1 MLKVLPSLKPEFP
14 QYTIGMDWIR
24 MKLLSLHI
32 LHWGQPI
39 MKTEIRNFVA
49 AVATLSLLA
58 SCAQTDFLKG
68 QSGNT
73 SATSQNTGVLGD
85 HDIIARR
92 YENTAKELLV
102 KAAEREQMLQH
113 YEDKS
118 YLYGRRGQDFQAQA
132 IALARKY
139 NLDAKKASA
148 HAAFHRRMSELAKRD
163 NATAGEPLRQVSS
176 R

>member
-1 MLKVLPSLKPEFP
+1 MEKEMIKLVVAISTLGLLTACSETGAIEAKKDSTSVSA
-14 QYTIGMDWIR
+14 QNIR
-24 MKLLSLHI
+24 
-32 LHWGQPI
+32 P
-39 MKTEIRNFVA
+39 FV
-49 AVATLSLLA
+49 
-58 SCAQTDFLKG
+58 
-68 QSGNT
+68 
-73 SATSQNTGVLGD
+73 D
-85 HDIIARR
+85 HDGLARR
-92 YENTAKELLV
+92 YENRARKLLEI
-102 KAAEREQMLQH
+102 AAEHEKRLQY

>member
-1 MLKVLPSLKPEFP
+1 
-14 QYTIGMDWIR
+14 
-24 MKLLSLHI
+24 
-32 LHWGQPI
+32 

-49 AVATLSLLA
+49 AVATLGLLA

-132 IALARKY
+132 IALERKY
-139 NLDAKKASA
+139 KLASEKATSL
-148 HAAFHRRMSELAKRD
+148 AAFHYKMASELANRD
-163 NATAGEPLRQVSS
+163 FVASPHTSQQLS
-176 R
+176 RR

>member
-1 MLKVLPSLKPEFP
+1 
-14 QYTIGMDWIR
+14 
-24 MKLLSLHI
+24 
-32 LHWGQPI
+32 
-39 MKTEIRNFVA
+39 MKTEIRRFVA
-49 AVATLSLLA
+49 VVSTLGLLA

-68 QSGNT
+68 QSDNT
-73 SATSQNTGVLGD
+73 STASQNIRVLGD
-85 HDIIARR
+85 HDIIATR

>member
-1 MLKVLPSLKPEFP
+1 
-14 QYTIGMDWIR
+14 
-24 MKLLSLHI
+24 
-32 LHWGQPI
+32 
-39 MKTEIRNFVA
+39 MKTEIRNCVA

-58 SCAQTDFLKG
+58 SCAQPDFLKG

-132 IALARKY
+132 IALARKF

-148 HAAFHRRMSELAKRD
+148 HAAFHRRMSELAKLD
-163 NATAGEPLRQVSS
+163 YTAGGVPLNQASTR
-176 R
+176 

>member
-1 MLKVLPSLKPEFP
+1 
-14 QYTIGMDWIR
+14 
-24 MKLLSLHI
+24 
-32 LHWGQPI
+32 

-49 AVATLSLLA
+49 AVATLGLLA

-68 QSGNT
+68 QSDNT
-73 SATSQNTGVLGD
+73 SAASQNTGVLGD

-102 KAAEREQMLQH
+102 KAAEREKMLQH

-132 IALARKY
+132 MALARKY
-139 NLDAKKASA
+139 NLAAEKATA

-163 NATAGEPLRQVSS
+163 YAAAGEPLRQVSS